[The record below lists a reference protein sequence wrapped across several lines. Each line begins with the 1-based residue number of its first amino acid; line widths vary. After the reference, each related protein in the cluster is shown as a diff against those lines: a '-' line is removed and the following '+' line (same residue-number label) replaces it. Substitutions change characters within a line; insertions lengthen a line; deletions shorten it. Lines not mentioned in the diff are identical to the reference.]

1 MARVS
6 LFEILKMVTTKVIC
20 KAYLVKMH
28 FYLTVKVVVIFA
40 RPESHFLN
48 YSNIGRPIQRFR
60 QHFFLL
66 TSYSPKRVVT
76 KVDSLVCT
84 VGTTRLGE

>member
-40 RPESHFLN
+40 RPESPAL
-48 YSNIGRPIQRFR
+48 PAAL
-60 QHFFLL
+60 FFTNVLF
-66 TSYSPKRVVT
+66 KAF
-76 KVDSLVCT
+76 
-84 VGTTRLGE
+84 